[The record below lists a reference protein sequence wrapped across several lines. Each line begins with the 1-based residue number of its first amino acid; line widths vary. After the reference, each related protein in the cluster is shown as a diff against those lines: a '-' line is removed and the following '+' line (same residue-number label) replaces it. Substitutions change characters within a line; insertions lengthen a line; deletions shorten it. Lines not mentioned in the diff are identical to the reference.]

1 MKQETE
7 RRRRQRGGRQER
19 EGNRKGGEVEGKK
32 RQLYKEA
39 EREKGVNRTWTRGIS
54 KTRTRQ
60 SCLPLRA
67 LALSHRKVNIP
78 VPPSNGL
85 RPPNSGLS

>member
-7 RRRRQRGGRQER
+7 RRRRQRGGRQES

-39 EREKGVNRTWTRGIS
+39 EREKG
-54 KTRTRQ
+54 
-60 SCLPLRA
+60 
-67 LALSHRKVNIP
+67 
-78 VPPSNGL
+78 
-85 RPPNSGLS
+85 

>member
-7 RRRRQRGGRQER
+7 RRRRQRGGRQES
-19 EGNRKGGEVEGKK
+19 EGNSEWGSGREEKTAVQRGRKGE
-32 RQLYKEA
+32 
-39 EREKGVNRTWTRGIS
+39 GVNRTWTRGIS
-54 KTRTRQ
+54 KTRRRQ